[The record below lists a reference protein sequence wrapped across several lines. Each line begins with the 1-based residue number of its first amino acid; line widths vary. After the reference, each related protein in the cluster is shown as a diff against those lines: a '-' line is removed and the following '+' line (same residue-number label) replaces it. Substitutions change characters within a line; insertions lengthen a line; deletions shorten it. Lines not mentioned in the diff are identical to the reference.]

1 MFAKEK
7 WIKTIIIVI
16 ILLLI
21 SSMLFIIYQK
31 AENTTFATVE
41 IKEQKDPIKISSA
54 KNIDLDQIIIKN
66 SVNVGYREE
75 ISVRHEELEY
85 LTKYRN
91 NPDIYVGQTVVSQ
104 EGKNGTQAITTKKT
118 YDENGKLI
126 KEEQVSAVVVRASLN
141 KIIDIGTKK
150 KEEPKKN
157 ILKGTTSGLS
167 FDMALNKPSGFSI
180 EQFTKALTD
189 SKDKNKTFQNN
200 AKYFYYIEEQYKI
213 NGMFVAAIG
222 IHESAWGTSKIAVN
236 KKNLFGYG
244 AYDSNPY
251 NGAYKFDDYEE
262 SIDLIARVLVKYYI
276 NPKGTKIY
284 DNTEANG
291 KYYNG
296 NTLSAVNKKYATDK
310 NWANGVFSHM
320 KYLYSKIN

>member
-31 AENTTFATVE
+31 AEKTTFATVE

-118 YDENGKLI
+118 YDENGELI

-167 FDMALNKPSGFSI
+167 FDMALNKPSGFSL

-310 NWANGVFSHM
+310 NWANGVFNHM

>member
-31 AENTTFATVE
+31 AEKTTFATVE